1 VNLIQLIKSSFQ
13 YQLPSDLEEEYQIR
27 TYEWL
32 DRSFKIGLP
41 LLSLGVWAFYLWMRK
56 HQSDAT
62 LLPFAIG
69 AQLFFILGM
78 ISINTKGQARKLAS
92 LLTPIYPVAYV
103 ATLMG
108 FHVPALEAIDLM
120 IQSQGWLIWVV
131 MLIYAVERISPIMAT
146 TSAVLTIATFL
157 FFRAKIPALQPV
169 QTYQFFSQLTAA
181 FVFGLFLCTDNCRR
195 ARQQFKLK
203 IELEAQKKISDDL
216 LKNVLPVSVF
226 EELQSGASTVAH
238 HYSHVSVLFAD
249 LVDFT
254 KKAQSME
261 SAALVK
267 LLDELFSRFDRLAD
281 RLGVEKI
288 KTIGDAYMAA
298 VGCPEPQAD
307 HALKIAQFAI
317 DLDEVVERFNR
328 DLNTNFKLKIG
339 ISSGSVTAGV
349 IGKKRIAFDL
359 WGDVV
364 NLASRLES
372 VAGSGNIL
380 VSEATAEL
388 LRGHFQLSDLKVI
401 DLKGKGPTRAFHL
414 LRTAREEQHPERA
427 SLQKTA

>member
-1 VNLIQLIKSSFQ
+1 
-13 YQLPSDLEEEYQIR
+13 
-27 TYEWL
+27 
-32 DRSFKIGLP
+32 
-41 LLSLGVWAFYLWMRK
+41 M
-56 HQSDAT
+56 
-62 LLPFAIG
+62 
-69 AQLFFILGM
+69 
-78 ISINTKGQARKLAS
+78 
-92 LLTPIYPVAYV
+92 
-103 ATLMG
+103 
-108 FHVPALEAIDLM
+108 
-120 IQSQGWLIWVV
+120 
-131 MLIYAVERISPIMAT
+131 
-146 TSAVLTIATFL
+146 
-157 FFRAKIPALQPV
+157 FFRARIPALQTV
-169 QTYQFFSQLTAA
+169 ETYQFYSQLAA
-181 FVFGLFLCTDNCRR
+181 SSVFGLFVCTDNCRR

-203 IELEAQKKISDDL
+203 IELEAQKKISEDL
-216 LKNVLPVSVF
+216 LKNVLPVTVF
-226 EELQSGASTVAH
+226 EELRSGASTVAH
-238 HYSHVSVLFAD
+238 HYGQVSVLFAD

-328 DLNTNFKLKIG
+328 DLNTNFSLKIG

-380 VSEATAEL
+380 VCEATAEL
-388 LRGHFQLSDLKVI
+388 LRGHFQLSDLKII

-414 LRTAREEQHPERA
+414 LRTGQEEHRPVLEGRKR
-427 SLQKTA
+427 SPGRLPH